1 MISKDK
7 KTKDQKI
14 IICFTGMPGA
24 GKTTA
29 IEIVKD
35 LGYDTVNMGQ
45 GVREE
50 TIRRDLPLTDKNVG
64 SVMLDMRRKNGMA
77 AIAQLTLPKILS
89 SKKKVVGVDGVRNIE
104 EIEVFKNA
112 GEVKIL
118 AIHGSPEVRYNYL
131 RGRRRKD
138 SPESRKPFEK
148 RDEREISVGILRIIS
163 LADEVISNNGIT
175 IEQLR
180 EKTRKV
186 LINWVNQLE
195 H

>member
-50 TIRRDLPLTDKNVG
+50 TIRRGLSLTDKNVG
-64 SVMLDMRRKNGMA
+64 AVMLDMRRKNGMA

>member
-64 SVMLDMRRKNGMA
+64 SVMLDMRRKNGMT

-104 EIEVFKNA
+104 EIEVFKDA

-195 H
+195 R

>member
-7 KTKDQKI
+7 KIKDQKL

-50 TIRRDLPLTDKNVG
+50 TIRRGLSLTDKNVG
-64 SVMLDMRRKNGMA
+64 AVMLDMRRKNGMA

-104 EIEVFKNA
+104 ETEVFKDA

-118 AIHGSPEVRYNYL
+118 VIHGSTEVRYNHL

>member
-1 MISKDK
+1 
-7 KTKDQKI
+7 
-14 IICFTGMPGA
+14 MPGA

-64 SVMLDMRRKNGMA
+64 SVMLDMRRKNGMT

>member
-104 EIEVFKNA
+104 EIEVFKDA

>member
-50 TIRRDLPLTDKNVG
+50 TIRRGLSLTDKNVG
-64 SVMLDMRRKNGMA
+64 AVMLDMRRKNGMA

-104 EIEVFKNA
+104 EIEVFKDA